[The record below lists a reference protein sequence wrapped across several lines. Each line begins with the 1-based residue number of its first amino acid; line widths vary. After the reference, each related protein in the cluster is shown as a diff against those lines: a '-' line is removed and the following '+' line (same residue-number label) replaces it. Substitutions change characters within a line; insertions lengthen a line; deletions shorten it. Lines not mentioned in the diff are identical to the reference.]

1 MQGFGIGRDLM
12 EIAGMM
18 IFLALIS
25 MLIKNASN
33 TSQVITSGASAFS
46 GVLSTATGGNAF

>member
-1 MQGFGIGRDLM
+1 MGGFGIGRDLM
-12 EIAGMM
+12 EIAGLM

-25 MLIKNASN
+25 MLIRNASG

-46 GVLSTATGGNAF
+46 GVLSAAQGGNSF